1 MDFPGWPT
9 VLKQLL
15 DRADLGGDEAAAA
28 VTTILE
34 GEATSA
40 QIAGFLVALRA
51 KGPTVTEFA
60 GMLGAMLAAATPL
73 PLDPDVAA
81 VDTCGTGGDGLHT
94 INVSTIAALVVAGAG
109 GRVCK
114 HGNRA
119 ASSACGSAD
128 VLEALGVTIDAPPP
142 VVARCV
148 EEAGI
153 GFCFAPTFHPAMRH
167 VGPTRRELGVPTVF
181 NLLGPCANPARV
193 RRQVVG
199 VSDPAHAEL
208 IARALA
214 AHGSEHVLVVH
225 GHDGIDEL
233 STVGPSTVVTWHGGT
248 LTRSV
253 VDPESLGLRRA
264 THEELRGGDAATN
277 AAIARAVLGGAPGA
291 HRDVVLLNAAAALVV
306 AGLADDLAQGLSLGA
321 AAIDDGRAAAALD
334 RLVTVSGSDA

>member
-9 VLKQLL
+9 VLRRLL
-15 DRADLGGDEAAAA
+15 DGADLSGDEASAA
-28 VTTILE
+28 VTTILA
-34 GEATSA
+34 GEATAA

-73 PLDPDVAA
+73 PLAPDLVA

-128 VLEALGVTIDAPPP
+128 VLEALGVRIDAPPA

-148 EEAGI
+148 TEAGI

-167 VGPTRRELGVPTVF
+167 VGPTRRELGIPTVF

-208 IARALA
+208 IAIALA
-214 AHGSEHVLVVH
+214 AAGSEHVLVVH

-233 STVGPSTVVTWHGGT
+233 STVGPSTVVAWRDGA
-248 LTRSV
+248 LTRTE
-253 VDPESLGLRRA
+253 VDPADLGLARA
-264 THEELRGGDAATN
+264 THDDLRGGDAATN
-277 AAIARAVLGGAPGA
+277 AAIARSVLAGAAGP

-306 AGLADDLAQGLSLGA
+306 AGLADDLATGLALGA
-321 AAIDDGRAAAALD
+321 AAIDDGRAARALE
-334 RLVTVSGSDA
+334 RLVAVSGSDA

>member
-1 MDFPGWPT
+1 MDFPGWPA
-9 VLKQLL
+9 VLRRLL
-15 DRADLGGDEAAAA
+15 DRADLTVDEAHAA
-28 VTTILE
+28 VATMLE
-34 GEATSA
+34 GAATPA
-40 QIAGFLVALRA
+40 QVAGFLVALRA
-51 KGPTVTEFA
+51 KGTTVAEFS
-60 GMLGAMLAAATPL
+60 GMLDAMLAAATPL
-73 PLDPDVAA
+73 PLPEDLVA

-128 VLEALGVTIDAPPP
+128 VLEALGVRIDAPPD

-148 EEAGI
+148 TEAGI

-208 IARALA
+208 IARSLA
-214 AHGSEHVLVVH
+214 ANGSEHVLVVF

-233 STVGPSTVVTWHGGT
+233 STVGPSTVVAWRDGE
-248 LTRSV
+248 LTRSE
-253 VDPESLGLRRA
+253 VDPMVFGLRRV
-264 THEELRGGDAATN
+264 THDELRGGDATTN
-277 AAIARAVLGGAPGA
+277 AAIARTVLGGAAGP

-306 AGLADDLAQGLSLGA
+306 AGLADDLGSGIALAGA
-321 AAIDDGRAAAALD
+321 AVDDGRAAAALD
-334 RLVTVSGSDA
+334 RLVTTSTGDA